1 MQTQR
6 LILWVIFSMSILFLW
21 DAWQQHNGQP
31 PLFGGRPADSSATA
45 GKSGPAAATG
55 DAASGAPG
63 SAPGAAAVPS
73 SPPADPS
80 IPSVPVP
87 VSSVPGVGAVPS
99 DQSSASAGPEP
110 IRLTNDV
117 LALDIDPVG
126 GQVRR
131 AELLNH
137 RDTIAGQGNVVLLS
151 SSATSTYL
159 AQAGFIGAP
168 TGSFPTHRTLMQR
181 VSSPLAP
188 TLVPGG
194 TESGVVL
201 VAESAGLRV
210 ERTLRLT
217 RGSYVL
223 EVSDRITNTGESRL
237 SPVLYVQLTRDA
249 SQPPGSNQ
257 FYSTYTGPVIY
268 TDAQKFQKVAFSDID
283 KGKPSHA
290 TQAQDGWLAIIQHYF
305 LSAWLPPA
313 TAAREY
319 YTRKIDQRLYSVGA
333 KVSTAELAPGASTT
347 VASRLL
353 VGPQDQSML
362 EATAPGLEL
371 VVDYGWLT
379 AIAKPIYWLLER
391 LHDLVGNWGWAI
403 VLLTI
408 VIKTAFYPL
417 QAASYRSMAKMKAVT
432 PRMMALRERYGDDR
446 VRLNQAMME
455 LYKNEKINPLG
466 GCLPIVVQIP
476 VFIALYWVLLA
487 SVEMRDAPWIGWID
501 DLSAP
506 DDLFGVIPGLDMPLG
521 LLPILMAVTMYIQM
535 KLNPTPPDPI
545 QAKMMM
551 ILPLVF
557 SVMFFFFPSGLVL
570 YWLVNNIYSIAQQ
583 WLITRRFEQERAAK
597 AA

>member
-31 PLFGGRPADSSATA
+31 PLFGSRPAD
-45 GKSGPAAATG
+45 PAAAAGKATPSAATASPGATG
-55 DAASGAPG
+55 TGSTAAP
-63 SAPGAAAVPS
+63 SAPGTPV
-73 SPPADPS
+73 DPS
-80 IPSVPVP
+80 IPAAPAP
-87 VSSVPGVGAVPS
+87 VSSVPGGVLVPAE
-99 DQSSASAGPEP
+99 QASASSGPEP
-110 IRLTNDV
+110 IRIANDV

-126 GQVRR
+126 AQVRR
-131 AELLNH
+131 AELLKH
-137 RDTIAGQGNVVLLS
+137 RDTISGQGNVVLLS
-151 SSATSTYL
+151 ATNQSTYL
-159 AQAGFIGAP
+159 AQAGFVGAP
-168 TGSFPTHRTLMQR
+168 QGSFPTHRTLMER
-181 VSSPLAP
+181 VPSALAT
-188 TLVPGG
+188 TLGAGG
-194 TESGVVL
+194 QEAGVVL
-201 VAESAGLRV
+201 VAESGGLRV
-210 ERTLRLT
+210 ERTLKLA

-223 EVSDRITNTGESRL
+223 EVTDRITNTGALRMA
-237 SPVLYVQLTRDA
+237 PVLYLQLTRDA
-249 SQPPGSNQ
+249 NQPPGSNQ

-268 TDAQKFQKVAFSDID
+268 TDSQKFQKVAFSDID
-283 KGKPSHA
+283 KGKPTHA

-305 LSAWLPPA
+305 LSAWLPPGA
-313 TAAREY
+313 TPREY

-333 KVSTAELAPGASTT
+333 KVSTAELAPGGSTT
-347 VASRLL
+347 LSSRLL

-408 VIKTAFYPL
+408 VIKTAFFPL

-455 LYKNEKINPLG
+455 LYKTEKINPLG

-487 SVEMRDAPWIGWID
+487 SVEMRDAPWIGWIR

-506 DDLFGVIPGLDMPLG
+506 DDLFGILPGLDMPLG
-521 LLPILMAVTMYIQM
+521 LLPILMAVTMYVQM

-583 WLITRRFEQERAAK
+583 WLIMRRFDQERAAK